1 VSMLGKL
8 KSNSC
13 SSLTSNDR
21 QTTGDPIVRY

>member
-13 SSLTSNDR
+13 SSLTSR